1 MAKYNYVTCEEG
13 VSQYDDYDLNEHR
26 IVPAR
31 YVEAKLAI
39 DAGNPYIEALPYPR
53 TGRNIISSYS
63 QTMAAFRFHFMQ
75 SLSFLSTMP

>member
-53 TGRNIISSYS
+53 TGRI
-63 QTMAAFRFHFMQ
+63 
-75 SLSFLSTMP
+75 